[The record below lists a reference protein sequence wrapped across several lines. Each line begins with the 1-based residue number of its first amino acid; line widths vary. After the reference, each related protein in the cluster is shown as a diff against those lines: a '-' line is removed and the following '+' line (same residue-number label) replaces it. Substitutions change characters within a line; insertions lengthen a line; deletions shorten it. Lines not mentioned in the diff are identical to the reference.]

1 MCFWRDYPVAQVVFI
16 HFQRCVQ
23 KSALFLCGYSKYP
36 LKKKKKRKIKQHS
49 LGGSSLFWLFVFPWH
64 CKCQDRCECQLQELL
79 PVCSSRWVLQ
89 CQGSLSAK
97 SNPLTDLI
105 LRLWTPSPQA
115 GRSSTVLMVQMDQGS
130 ILHSCWLHSRWH
142 RTASYTCTHACANKK
157 GDIRGITEW
166 KKLSVLAW
174 KDKQTSTHTKWIPTQ
189 ACYKC
194 RGGDCQ
200 GHSAWCVSTESF
212 LLYCMFLYIML
223 WFYTAASLTRFPL
236 WQSGW
241 IFLVK

>member
-1 MCFWRDYPVAQVVFI
+1 MSLFISNGACKSQHCSSVAI
-16 HFQRCVQ
+16 LSTH
-23 KSALFLCGYSKYP
+23 L
-36 LKKKKKRKIKQHS
+36 KKKKRKIKQHS

-130 ILHSCWLHSRWH
+130 ILHSYWLHSRWH
-142 RTASYTCTHACANKK
+142 RTASYTCTHACANGK
-157 GDIRGITEW
+157 GDIRGITGW
-166 KKLSVLAW
+166 KQLSVLAW
-174 KDKQTSTHTKWIPTQ
+174 KDKQMWIPTQ
-189 ACYKC
+189 ACYNC
-194 RGGDCQ
+194 TGGDCQ
-200 GHSAWCVSTESF
+200 GHSVWRRSRVVCFHRGFSA
-212 LLYCMFLYIML
+212 LLYVFVHHVVILYG
-223 WFYTAASLTRFPL
+223 F
-236 WQSGW
+236 
-241 IFLVK
+241 